1 MNNNHPYQLNCPHC
15 GSYITFN
22 IPENKSITNDT
33 SMVFS
38 DENIGN
44 ISISNS
50 YKNSGSFGTYEAMD
64 VEMICPHCSY
74 SFKSTVHSNSAL
86 E

>member
-22 IPENKSITNDT
+22 IPKSKYITKDD

-38 DENIGN
+38 YENMGN
-44 ISISNS
+44 ISISNT

-64 VEMICPHCSY
+64 VEMICPYCSY
-74 SFKSTVHSNSAL
+74 LFKSTLHSNSTL